1 MDDAR
6 IEIILKWV
14 EENGP
19 VVKEVQASL
28 TALTAQTAASNAAA
42 SAGAPAWLAWAG
54 GILAASLA
62 LSPFLA
68 LALMSSPIV
77 ASFAVAG
84 DATMLLLGGLAA
96 GFAAIGAAVLFL
108 GGGGG
113 VGAAA
118 ALSSSTDK
126 LTTAQE
132 ALQEFNA
139 AHSGSLTILQQQQRE
154 QLVENVAKAQ
164 TAYNDALA
172 RSQGPVGTLLGQLGQ
187 MKDAWA
193 AQAAPMAAVITQWVS
208 GAIPAVTQLGTSL
221 MTWFGD
227 RLPGALSGIS
237 RVLQDLTPT
246 FTQLGQF
253 LGRVFDHNTRH

>member
-68 LALMSSPIV
+68 LAVMGTAIV
-77 ASFAVAG
+77 TSFAVAG
-84 DATMLLLGGLAA
+84 AGTLLLLGGLAA
-96 GFAAIGAAVLFL
+96 GFAAVGAAVLFL

-113 VGAAA
+113 GGAGAG
-118 ALSSSTDK
+118 LFSSND
-126 LTTAQE
+126 
-132 ALQEFNA
+132 
-139 AHSGSLTILQQQQRE
+139 
-154 QLVENVAKAQ
+154 QLNK
-164 TAYNDALA
+164 
-172 RSQGPVGTLLGQLGQ
+172 
-187 MKDAWA
+187 
-193 AQAAPMAAVITQWVS
+193 
-208 GAIPAVTQLGTSL
+208 
-221 MTWFGD
+221 
-227 RLPGALSGIS
+227 
-237 RVLQDLTPT
+237 
-246 FTQLGQF
+246 
-253 LGRVFDHNTRH
+253 